1 MHHFNDSSN
10 SLNKAEENYEY
21 EYLNDEQIIQ
31 IQLNQAIEE
40 YKKTSKSGSDA
51 KVQVALSESREHMR
65 HNFIHQAWEK
75 TNKIYEYIYHS
86 SEELLQIQLTR
97 NNKETW
103 LKETQGLAAQAA
115 YALAKNN
122 KLQEAV
128 IALETGL
135 ARLLSEA
142 LARDRADL
150 EQLKTI
156 GHADLYDRYKQIVEK
171 WHFLTQQ
178 PEINQDALRATR
190 DELDATIEAIQ
201 QIQGFEQ
208 FLKPPTF
215 ATIQQA
221 AQDTTLIYILA
232 TEAGGLALLVG
243 EKIIPV
249 WLPALTDID
258 LHNIL
263 NNEDQTG
270 YLDSYFNRKENQKAW
285 HTALDTTTEWLWQT
299 VMAPIIDALP
309 PQSKVTLIPVGLL
322 GLLPL
327 HAAWTTYSDTPNNR
341 IYAMDVLNIHYSPN
355 ARTLTEARLIAE
367 RVTPD
372 TLLAV
377 DEPLPVHAEPL
388 PHSTH
393 EVQSIISHFPKFHQ
407 FQHQNATREAILN
420 ALPHCT
426 VLHFSCHGLA
436 QLDNPLSSGLVM
448 ACLDDNKEQFITLA
462 DVLNLRLTGVRL
474 ATLSACE
481 TNISGTTLPDEVV
494 NFSAGLLQA
503 GVAGVI
509 ASLWSVEGLSTLMLM
524 TYFYELWQ
532 TEQLEP
538 IEALRQAQQW
548 MKDSTNQEKLDYV
561 KARFPKEVY
570 KKLRNEIGFSPLN
583 ENNFAHPYYWGAFGM
598 VGE

>member
-1 MHHFNDSSN
+1 VKEALMM
-10 SLNKAEENYEY
+10 SLNWLRWAFYCENWKSVERAYHYAYPASEK
-21 EYLNDEQIIQ
+21 LFQT
-31 IQLNQAIEE
+31 QL
-40 YKKTSKSGSDA
+40 
-51 KVQVALSESREHMR
+51 LR
-65 HNFIHQAWEK
+65 HN
-75 TNKIYEYIYHS
+75 
-86 SEELLQIQLTR
+86 
-97 NNKETW
+97 KEIW
-103 LKETQGLAAQAA
+103 LKDTQNLAAQAA

-201 QIQGFEQ
+201 QVQGFEQ

-221 AQDTTLIYILA
+221 AQNTTLIYILA

-263 NNEDQTG
+263 NNEDKTG

-285 HTALDTTTEWLWQT
+285 HTALDTTTSWLWQT

-341 IYAMDVLNIHYSPN
+341 IYAMEVLNIHYSPN

-503 GVAGVI
+503 GVAGVV

-524 TYFYELWQ
+524 AYFYELWQ

-538 IEALRQAQQW
+538 IEALRQAQ
-548 MKDSTNQEKLDYV
+548 
-561 KARFPKEVY
+561 
-570 KKLRNEIGFSPLN
+570 
-583 ENNFAHPYYWGAFGM
+583 
-598 VGE
+598 